1 VFVKFTPSA
10 RQAIVLAQD
19 EARAL
24 GHDWVGTEHLLIGL
38 IREDAGIAARALRG
52 LGLALEDVRA
62 RAVELVGRKEP
73 ASTGQIAFTPRSKKV
88 LEHAL
93 SEARAMNHDFIGT
106 EHVLLGLTRE
116 PDGLACRIA
125 AALGADGERIRAEV
139 LAWLSGGRGPEPA

>member
-1 VFVKFTPSA
+1 VKFTPSA

-62 RAVELVGRKEP
+62 RAVELVGRREP
-73 ASTGQIAFTPRSKKV
+73 ASTG
-88 LEHAL
+88 
-93 SEARAMNHDFIGT
+93 
-106 EHVLLGLTRE
+106 
-116 PDGLACRIA
+116 
-125 AALGADGERIRAEV
+125 
-139 LAWLSGGRGPEPA
+139 

>member
-1 VFVKFTPSA
+1 MVVRFTPPA
-10 RQAIVLAQD
+10 RQAVVLAQD

-24 GHDWVGTEHLLIGL
+24 GHDWVGTEHILLGL

-52 LGLALEDVRA
+52 LGVALEDVRV
-62 RAVELVGRKEP
+62 RAVEIVGRKEP
-73 ASTGQIAFTPRSKKV
+73 VSTGQIAFTPRSKKV

-93 SEARAMNHDFIGT
+93 SEARSMTHDFIGT

-125 AALGADGERIRAEV
+125 AGLGADVERIRGEV
-139 LAWLSGGRGPEPA
+139 LALLSGSRGSEPA